1 MSAEARQRWRVT
13 FRRSSAA
20 AEIAARE
27 LQATIEANLEQ
38 ANVPLSGRTQLAAG
52 LGAGIAAEREL
63 IDVEL
68 TERWSIDRARS
79 ALAAAMPPGH
89 ELIECHDVWLGEPA
103 LAAQARGAIYRA
115 ELGEHAPSPA
125 TLREAASSLL
135 GSERIARTRTKGGR
149 PVEYDLRPLLS
160 DVTID
165 SDGPP
170 VALGIS
176 VRIDPQLGTGRP
188 EEVVAALA
196 ERCGVD
202 GLEITV
208 LTRTRVVLAND
219 PEQR

>member
-1 MSAEARQRWRVT
+1 MNAEARQRWRVT

-20 AEIAARE
+20 AAIAARE
-27 LQATIEANLEQ
+27 LQATIEANLGE
-38 ANVPLSGRTQLAAG
+38 ANVPVSGRTQLAAG

-63 IDVEL
+63 IDIEL

-79 ALAAAMPPGH
+79 VFAAALPPGH
-89 ELIECHDVWLGEPA
+89 ELVDCHDVWLGEPA

-115 ELGEHAPSPA
+115 ELDERAPSPA
-125 TLREAASSLL
+125 TLREAASSMMA
-135 GSERIARTRTKGGR
+135 SERIARTRTKGGR

-160 DVTID
+160 DVTIQ
-165 SDGPP
+165 SNGPP
-170 VALGIS
+170 VVLGIS

-202 GLEITV
+202 GLEITA
-208 LTRTRVVLAND
+208 LTRTRIVLAND
-219 PEQR
+219 PGER